1 MITADELL
9 ASPVDLLTHLSKLN
23 PSSAIRAR
31 SCELNGPRNWRS

>member
-9 ASPVDLLTHLSKLN
+9 THQSICSPPEQTESIVSN
-23 PSSAIRAR
+23 QGR